1 MTHAK
6 SQEDLGLIRPGVH
19 TNNQLQRVA
28 ILLVILVGFWLRFFM
43 LDSKELTSWEGF
55 VHTLSQFRFSMIAR
69 LFLEMDQPLLLG
81 SFWLQ
86 RAWHFLTGSSEFA
99 IRSISVLCGTLA
111 VPLVYLIAKEMR
123 LSAFTTLTA
132 TLFVAINSYAIMHGQ
147 YVLINSVSMS
157 LVIAS
162 AVLALRVIGGSGSK
176 KVLIAYALCTAAIIY
191 THVFAILVLLA
202 QNLYVLFFM
211 ARDRRGSESVSTS
224 FGTGYLRSR
233 WFVSQIAVGVFCI
246 PWLVSAWPQIADFN
260 VNVPSASRTEM
271 FVLTFGRSTLGVNVP
286 GEIGLSSAGL
296 FAAAI
301 TAAAVLGAV
310 FTVRRRM
317 DLKDGGSD
325 KGSDGELLASSE
337 TQASLP
343 QYQHHH
349 STVLL
354 LPYLLIPLLAVCTPT
369 QAWPFC
375 FGSSHAIAQPPFLL
389 LLAIGA
395 TNIGG
400 WAESWLGWR
409 WSNWANRSGTSG
421 PFSLNRIRVFSV
433 AAASIIL
440 IIVAGNLFGLRGLY
454 FDPDFIK
461 SRGLRELSVALDRW
475 TSGLDQEEAHF
486 AMTFSEPALWYYYT
500 GGVELTHVPHGP
512 NDAEGALEAVDKLR
526 NEGIL
531 RFILPVREDGD
542 QAAADVVRQALAS
555 SYQLAGQETVGPWLV
570 ELYARPDPQ
579 RWRLFDVEF
588 TNGLTL
594 ERAQVSPNFPPSGGR
609 LVVHTEWTGDPATL
623 TGGEKLFLHLLDESG
638 NLVAQWD
645 PEFRMDGSLVLTSV
659 AMPIP
664 ETLPSGPMRLIA
676 GLYDVNT
683 EGAPR
688 ILSESGEE
696 SLLLVYFQVAACDAC
711 GR

>member
-6 SQEDLGLIRPGVH
+6 SQEDLGLIRPGLPAE
-19 TNNQLQRVA
+19 NQLQRVA
-28 ILLVILVGFWLRFFM
+28 ILLVILVGFWLRFFL
-43 LDSKELTSWEGF
+43 LDSKELTSWEAF
-55 VHTLSQFRFSMIAR
+55 VHSVSQLRFSMIAR
-69 LFLEMDQPLLLG
+69 LFLDMGQPLLIG

-86 RAWHFLTGSSEFA
+86 HAWHFLTGSSEFA

-111 VPLVYLIAKEMR
+111 VPLVYFIGKEMR

-132 TLFVAINSYAIMHGQ
+132 TLLVAINSYAIMHGQ

-162 AVLALRVIGGSGSK
+162 AALALRVIGGSGSK

-191 THVFAILVLLA
+191 THVFAILALLA

-211 ARDRRGSESVSTS
+211 ARDRRGSESASSSVR
-224 FGTGYLRSR
+224 TGSLRFR
-233 WFVSQIAVGVFCI
+233 WIVSQIAVGVFCI
-246 PWLVSAWPQIADFN
+246 PWLVSVWPQIADFN
-260 VNVPSASRTEM
+260 VNVPSASRAEM

-310 FTVRRRM
+310 FAIRRQP
-317 DLKDGGSD
+317 DLKEESADEGSD
-325 KGSDGELLASSE
+325 VENQPSSGA
-337 TQASLP
+337 QASLP
-343 QYQHHH
+343 QFQHHH
-349 STVLL
+349 STILL
-354 LPYLLIPLLAVCTPT
+354 LLYLVIPLLAVCTPT

-375 FGSSHAIAQPPFLL
+375 FGSSHAIALPPFLL
-389 LLAIGA
+389 ILAIGV

-409 WSNWANRSGTSG
+409 WRNWAIRSDTSG
-421 PFSLNRIRVFSV
+421 PFSLNRIRVYSV
-433 AAASIIL
+433 AAASIVL
-440 IIVAGNLFGLRGLY
+440 VIVAGNLFGLRGLY
-454 FDPDFIK
+454 FDPEFIK
-461 SRGLRELSVALDRW
+461 SRGLRELSVALEGW
-475 TSGLDQEEAHF
+475 SAGLDPAEVHF

-500 GGVELTHVPHGP
+500 GGVGQTHVPHGP
-512 NDAEGALEAVDKLR
+512 DDADGALEVVDKLR
-526 NEGIL
+526 NDGVF
-531 RFILPVREDGD
+531 RFILPVSSEGD
-542 QAAADVVRQALAS
+542 QEATDIARQALAS
-555 SYQLAGQETVGPWLV
+555 SYQLAGQESVGTWLV

-579 RWRLFDVEF
+579 LWRLLNVKFA
-588 TNGLTL
+588 NGLTL
-594 ERAQVSPNFPPSGGR
+594 ERAQVSPDFPPAGGR
-609 LVVHTEWTGDPATL
+609 LVVHTEWSGDPASL

-645 PEFRMDGSLVLTSV
+645 PEFRMDGSQVLTSV

-664 ETLPSGPMRLIA
+664 PNIPVGPLRLIT
-676 GLYDVNT
+676 GLYDVSV

-688 ILSESGEE
+688 ILTESGAD
-696 SLLLVYFQVAACDAC
+696 SVLLVFFQVTECDAC

>member
-246 PWLVSAWPQIADFN
+246 PWLVSVWPQIADFN
-260 VNVPSASRTEM
+260 VNVPSASRAEM
-271 FVLTFGRSTLGVNVP
+271 FVLTFGRSALGVNVP

-310 FTVRRRM
+310 FAIRRQP
-317 DLKDGGSD
+317 DLKEESADEGSD
-325 KGSDGELLASSE
+325 VENQPSSR

-343 QYQHHH
+343 QFQHHH
-349 STVLL
+349 STILL
-354 LPYLLIPLLAVCTPT
+354 LFYLVIPLLAVCTPS

-375 FGSSHAIAQPPFLL
+375 FGSSHAIALPPFLL
-389 LLAIGA
+389 LLAIGV

-409 WSNWANRSGTSG
+409 WRNWANRSDTSG
-421 PFSLNRIRVFSV
+421 PISLNSIRVYSV
-433 AAASIIL
+433 AAASIVL
-440 IIVAGNLFGLRGLY
+440 VIVAGNLFGLRGLY
-454 FDPDFIK
+454 FDPEFIK
-461 SRGLRELSVALDRW
+461 SRGLRELSVALEGW
-475 TSGLDQEEAHF
+475 SAGLDPAEVHF

-500 GGVELTHVPHGP
+500 GGVGQTHVPHGP
-512 NDAEGALEAVDKLR
+512 DDADGALEVVDKLR
-526 NEGIL
+526 NDGVF
-531 RFILPVREDGD
+531 RFILPVSSEGD
-542 QAAADVVRQALAS
+542 QEATDIARQALAS
-555 SYQLAGQETVGPWLV
+555 SYQFAGQETVGPWLV

-579 RWRLFDVEF
+579 LWRLFDVEF
-588 TNGLTL
+588 ANGLTL
-594 ERAQVSPNFPPSGGR
+594 ERAQVSPDFPPSGGR